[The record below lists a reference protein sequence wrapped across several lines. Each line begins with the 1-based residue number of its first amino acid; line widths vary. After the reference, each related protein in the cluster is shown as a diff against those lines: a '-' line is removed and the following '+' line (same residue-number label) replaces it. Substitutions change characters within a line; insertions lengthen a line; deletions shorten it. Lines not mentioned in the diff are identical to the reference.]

1 MRHEVSEDVAERLAV
16 DYDWIGR
23 LGEYEDKR
31 GVKMARRTGFTS
43 LTYQLTPAAM
53 WEIAEDHGIAPDV
66 SKIINRHYP
75 EAA

>member
-23 LGEYEDKR
+23 AGEYEDRR
-31 GVKMARRTGFTS
+31 GLKMAKRIS
-43 LTYQLTPAAM
+43 LTSPTYHLTPAAL
-53 WEIAEDHGIAPDV
+53 WAIAEDHGIAPDV